1 MIEWF
6 FGRTSQRIGAF
17 LITLFVVLH
26 PSDCRGQNGEST
38 NRSFGVD
45 VGARVGLTST
55 TLAGGDVDA
64 SSGSRQSPAAGIVLR
79 ARFPGPYAA
88 QAEALYLDRGGGS
101 DYGYYLEGSALLRRE
116 IPLFREASATPY
128 AVIGPTY
135 AMKTIATGSPDFQL
149 HEVGAVAGLG
159 LQRALGSA
167 DVSLDIRYRRGIT
180 DVFQRPGLGP
190 GLPAASL
197 HNQGVAVSAAI
208 LF

>member
-1 MIEWF
+1 MIAWF
-6 FGRTSQRIGAF
+6 FGCTSQRVAAF

-26 PSDCRGQNGEST
+26 PSDCCAQKGGST

-45 VGARVGLTST
+45 MGARVGLIST

-64 SSGSRQSPAAGIVLR
+64 ASGYRQSPAAGLVLR

-88 QAEALYLDRGGGS
+88 QTEALYLDRGGGS
-101 DYGYYLEGSALLRRE
+101 DYGYYLEGSALLRRK
-116 IPLFREASATPY
+116 IPLFREAPATPY
-128 AVIGPTY
+128 ALIGPTY

-149 HEVGAVAGLG
+149 HEAGVAAGLG
-159 LQRALGSA
+159 LESTLGSA
-167 DVSLDIRYRRGIT
+167 DVSFDIRYRRGIT

-197 HNQGVAVSAAI
+197 YNQGIAVSAAI